1 MVIMQGGASKGRDSW
16 RKAGLVA
23 AGLVGA
29 WLVQVGAPL
38 VRISPLPGTIAA
50 TALLTVFS
58 FLALYGLSGLRLAVW
73 HELAGVLV
81 AGGLWYSLGAMHASG
96 RVKLLLL
103 ATVSMFFV
111 LACGLLGRL
120 LARLVR
126 ERNLLLPVLLTA
138 MAADTFTVLAGPT
151 RQALEKAPEVVRRLS
166 VAVPQAGS
174 AAGAKGVAGLAV
186 AASVGL
192 GDYIFAALF
201 LAAAWRHGL
210 NVRGAAIGA
219 TLAALLAMVGVFV
232 IRGLPLLPLLP
243 FIGLGVLIPNLRHF
257 RLSRQEKVSFALGM
271 AFLAML
277 LVGLYVAT
285 RAYLVP

>member
-1 MVIMQGGASKGRDSW
+1 
-16 RKAGLVA
+16 
-23 AGLVGA
+23 
-29 WLVQVGAPL
+29 
-38 VRISPLPGTIAA
+38 
-50 TALLTVFS
+50 
-58 FLALYGLSGLRLAVW
+58 
-73 HELAGVLV
+73 
-81 AGGLWYSLGAMHASG
+81 
-96 RVKLLLL
+96 
-103 ATVSMFFV
+103 
-111 LACGLLGRL
+111 
-120 LARLVR
+120 
-126 ERNLLLPVLLTA
+126 
-138 MAADTFTVLAGPT
+138 
-151 RQALEKAPEVVRRLS
+151 